1 YETATELAVEASAA
15 MGEIAD
21 GESSPEATA
30 FTDTALALLARSD
43 PAGTVASTDLEAAA
57 GDMESAYQAL
67 KADLLAAGAQG
78 RLPVNAMDARLR
90 AASALRRALEQ
101 AVKATRLLALGTGEA
116 SASSPQQEAS

>member
-1 YETATELAVEASAA
+1 
-15 MGEIAD
+15 
-21 GESSPEATA
+21 
-30 FTDTALALLARSD
+30 
-43 PAGTVASTDLEAAA
+43 
-57 GDMESAYQAL
+57 MESAYQAL

-116 SASSPQQEAS
+116 PASSPQQEAS